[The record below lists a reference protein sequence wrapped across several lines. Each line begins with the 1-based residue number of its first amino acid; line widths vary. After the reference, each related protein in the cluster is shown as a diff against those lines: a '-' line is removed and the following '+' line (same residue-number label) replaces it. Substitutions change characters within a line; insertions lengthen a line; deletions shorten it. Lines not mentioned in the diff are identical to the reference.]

1 MKELSVDLDLVRKYD
16 VPGPRY
22 TSYPPATRF
31 SEEYDVNRL
40 NELIQANKQSRRD
53 LSLYCHIPF
62 CESLCWFCGCT
73 TVITSQHREGTDY
86 LDYLDREMKLFC
98 EEGIGLSLIHI

>member
-1 MKELSVDLDLVRKYD
+1 MNELSVNLDLVRKYD

-31 SEEYDVNRL
+31 SEEYDEDRL
-40 NELIQANKQSRRD
+40 RELIQANRQSHRD

-73 TVITSQHREGTDY
+73 TVITSQHREGTGY
-86 LDYLDREMKLFC
+86 LDYLD
-98 EEGIGLSLIHI
+98 LSLIHI

>member
-1 MKELSVDLDLVRKYD
+1 MNELSVDLNLVRKYD

-31 SEEYDVNRL
+31 SEEYDEDRL
-40 NELIQANKQSRRD
+40 NKLIQANKQSESD

-62 CESLCWFCGCT
+62 CE
-73 TVITSQHREGTDY
+73 
-86 LDYLDREMKLFC
+86 
-98 EEGIGLSLIHI
+98 

>member
-1 MKELSVDLDLVRKYD
+1 MSELSVDLNLVRKYD
-16 VPGPRY
+16 VTGPRY

-31 SEEYDVNRL
+31 TGEYDKERL
-40 NELIQANKQSRRD
+40 RELIRANKKSEKD

-73 TVITSQHREGTDY
+73 TVITTQQEAGTGY
-86 LDYLDREMKLFC
+86 LDYLDKV
-98 EEGIGLSLIHI
+98 